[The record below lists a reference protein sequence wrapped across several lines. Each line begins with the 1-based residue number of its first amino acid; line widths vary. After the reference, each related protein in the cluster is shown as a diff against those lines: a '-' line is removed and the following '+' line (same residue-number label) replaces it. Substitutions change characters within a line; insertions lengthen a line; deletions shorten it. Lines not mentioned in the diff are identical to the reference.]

1 MVRKE
6 YWGYGKEEDLSSDDL
21 LQIKYQVC
29 SIFIT
34 IAWLFICSIFITIA
48 WLFIYVVREYGLP
61 QGIPASLIILRSVR
75 CGG

>member
-34 IAWLFICSIFITIA
+34 IV